1 MRKTMRRMRIVTL
14 SLLLAALTIMAL
26 AQANPAGLF
35 FPQQSQEP
43 VEQTDQTPTLSTDK
57 ETYVVGETVVFSGEG
72 YLTGGKY
79 QLNITK
85 DSETYE
91 TIDFE
96 AAGEGEIPGG
106 VEWLIPVGVP
116 SGTYTATVYNMT
128 DPENPET
135 YKQEVASVEFY
146 VNAPTLQTDRDEYI
160 VEETVV
166 FTGAGYTPGGTSY
179 VVKIMFGEEVLAELP
194 FTSSE
199 DGSIP
204 VGVDEVN
211 WTIPFDAPD
220 GTYVAK
226 AYNDTEP
233 EKGVLLAL
241 TEFRVNATI
250 EARAEA
256 IFRELK
262 ALNSTIDADVRG
274 INVSLVQKVNVVTKK
289 VEQFMKWVEE
299 GKENTAANMLNAA
312 VNNLKALIHHV
323 EAQRGK
329 HIDEETADQL
339 IAQAQELIE
348 KMETTISSMGAK
360 GKGKQV
366 STQTRTQQREME
378 REMEMEGEG
387 RGQGNSNGKG
397 KAKGKNK

>member
-1 MRKTMRRMRIVTL
+1 MRRMRIVTL
-14 SLLLAALTIMAL
+14 SLLLAVLTILAL

-43 VEQTDQTPTLSTDK
+43 PVENTEPTLSTDK
-57 ETYVVGETVVFSGEG
+57 GSYVVGETVVFSGEG
-72 YLTGGKY
+72 YTPGGSY
-79 QLNITK
+79 QLIITK
-85 DSETYE
+85 DGETYE
-91 TIDFE
+91 TIGFE
-96 AAGEGEIPGG
+96 ATGEGKIPEE
-106 VEWLIPVGVP
+106 VEWNIEEGVP
-116 SGTYTATVYNMT
+116 SGLYTAILYNAP
-128 DPENPET
+128 DPEDPET
-135 YKQEVASVEFY
+135 WGEVASVEFT
-146 VNAPTLQTDRDEYI
+146 VNAATLHTDKDEYM

-179 VVKIMFGEEVLAELP
+179 VIRIVFGEQVLAELS
-194 FTSSE
+194 FSSSE

-241 TEFRVNATI
+241 TEFRVNASMA
-250 EARAEA
+250 ARAEA
-256 IFRELK
+256 IFRELE
-262 ALNSTIDADVRG
+262 ALNSTINADVVG
-274 INVSLVQKVNVVTKK
+274 INVSLTQKVNVVTKK
-289 VEQFMKWVEE
+289 IEQFMKWVEE
-299 GKENTAANMLNAA
+299 DKNNTAANMLNAA
-312 VNNLKALIHHV
+312 VNNLRALIHHV
-323 EAQRGK
+323 EAQKGK
-329 HIDEETADQL
+329 HIDDETADQL

-366 STQTRTQQREME
+366 STQARTQEQEME
-378 REMEMEGEG
+378 REG
-387 RGQGNSNGKG
+387 RGQGNSDGKG

>member
-1 MRKTMRRMRIVTL
+1 MRKTMRRMRIVVL

-57 ETYVVGETVVFSGEG
+57 ESYVVGETVVFSGEG
-72 YLTGGKY
+72 YLTGGEY

-96 AAGEGEIPGG
+96 ATEEGEIPGG

-116 SGTYTATVYNMT
+116 SNQYEATVYDMA
-128 DPENPET
+128 DPENPVA
-135 YKQEVASVEFY
+135 VASVTFT
-146 VNAPTLQTDRDEYI
+146 VNAPTLQTDELEYI

-179 VVKIMFGEEVLAELP
+179 VIKIMFGEEVLAELP

-241 TEFRVNATI
+241 TEFRVNATM

-262 ALNSTIDADVRG
+262 ALNSTINADVVG
-274 INVSLVQKVNVVTKK
+274 VNVSLVQKVNVVTKK

-299 GKENTAANMLNAA
+299 DKNHTAANMLNAA
-312 VNNLKALIHHV
+312 MNNLKALIHHV

-378 REMEMEGEG
+378 REM
-387 RGQGNSNGKG
+387 
-397 KAKGKNK
+397 

>member
-1 MRKTMRRMRIVTL
+1 MRIITV
-14 SLLLAALTIMAL
+14 SLLLAALTILAL

-35 FPQQSQEP
+35 FPQQSLEP
-43 VEQTDQTPTLSTDK
+43 VENTGPTLSTNK
-57 ETYVVGETVVFSGEG
+57 ESYVIGETVVFSGEG
-72 YLTGGKY
+72 YSPGGKY

-85 DSETYE
+85 ESETYG

-96 AAGEGEIPGG
+96 ATVNGEIPDG
-106 VEWLIPVGVP
+106 VEWDIGEGMP
-116 SGTYTATVYNMT
+116 SGFYTATVYNVT
-128 DPENPET
+128 DPESLET
-135 YKQEVASVEFY
+135 YKQEVASVEFV
-146 VNAPTLQTDRDEYI
+146 VNAATLHTDKDEYI
-160 VEETVV
+160 VDETVV

-179 VVKIMFGEEVLAELP
+179 VIEIEFNGEVLDLEPPLS

-204 VGVDEVN
+204 SGVEWV
-211 WTIPFDAPD
+211 IPFNAAN

-226 AYNDTEP
+226 AFNATEGGV
-233 EKGVLLAL
+233 GVLLAL
-241 TEFRVNATI
+241 TVFRVNASMA
-250 EARAEA
+250 ARAEA
-256 IFRELK
+256 IFRELR
-262 ALNSTIDADVRG
+262 ALNATINADVVG
-274 INVSLVQKVNVVTKK
+274 INVSLTQKVNVVTKK
-289 VEQFMKWVEE
+289 IEQFTKWVEE
-299 GKENTAANMLNAA
+299 DKNNTAANMLNAA

-339 IAQAQELIE
+339 IAQAKELIE
-348 KMETTISSMGAK
+348 KMEATMSSMNTK

-366 STQTRTQQREME
+366 STQARTQEQ
-378 REMEMEGEG
+378 EMEMEMEREG

>member
-1 MRKTMRRMRIVTL
+1 MRRTRIVTL
-14 SLLLAALTIMAL
+14 SLLLAALTILAL

-43 VEQTDQTPTLSTDK
+43 VENTEPNLYTDK
-57 ETYVVGETVVFSGEG
+57 ESYTVGETVIFSGKDYLPEG
-72 YLTGGKY
+72 DYR
-79 QLNITK
+79 LNITK
-85 DSETYE
+85 DSETYG

-96 AAGEGEIPGG
+96 ASEEGEIPVG
-106 VEWLIPVGVP
+106 VEWPIPVGVS

-128 DPENPET
+128 DPENPDT

-146 VNAPTLQTDRDEYI
+146 VNAPTLQTDKDEYI

-179 VVKIMFGEEVLAELP
+179 VIKIMFGEQVLAELS

-241 TEFRVNATI
+241 AEFRVNASMA
-250 EARAEA
+250 ARAEA
-256 IFRELK
+256 IFRELD
-262 ALNSTIDADVRG
+262 ALNATINADVVG
-274 INVSLVQKVNVVTKK
+274 INVSLTQKVNVVTKK
-289 VEQFMKWVEE
+289 IEQFMKWVEE
-299 GKENTAANMLNAA
+299 DKNNTAANMLNAA
-312 VNNLKALIHHV
+312 VNNLRALIHHV
-323 EAQRGK
+323 EAQKGK
-329 HIDEETADQL
+329 HIDDETADQL

-348 KMETTISSMGAK
+348 KMETTISSMDAK

-366 STQTRTQQREME
+366 STQARTQEQEME
-378 REMEMEGEG
+378 REG
-387 RGQGNSNGKG
+387 RGQGNSDGKG

>member
-1 MRKTMRRMRIVTL
+1 MENT
-14 SLLLAALTIMAL
+14 
-26 AQANPAGLF
+26 
-35 FPQQSQEP
+35 EP
-43 VEQTDQTPTLSTDK
+43 NLYTDK
-57 ETYVVGETVVFSGEG
+57 ESYTVGETVIFSGKDYLPEG
-72 YLTGGKY
+72 DYR
-79 QLNITK
+79 LNITK
-85 DSETYE
+85 DSETYG

-96 AAGEGEIPGG
+96 ASEEGEIPVG
-106 VEWLIPVGVP
+106 VEWPIPVGVS

-128 DPENPET
+128 DPENPDT

-146 VNAPTLQTDRDEYI
+146 VNAPTLQTDKDEYI

-179 VVKIMFGEEVLAELP
+179 VIKIMFGEQVLAELS

-241 TEFRVNATI
+241 AEFRVNASMA
-250 EARAEA
+250 ARAEA
-256 IFRELK
+256 IFRELD
-262 ALNSTIDADVRG
+262 ALNATINADVVG
-274 INVSLVQKVNVVTKK
+274 INVSLTQKVNVVTKK
-289 VEQFMKWVEE
+289 IEQFMKWVEE
-299 GKENTAANMLNAA
+299 DKNNTAANMLNAA
-312 VNNLKALIHHV
+312 VNNLRALIHHV
-323 EAQRGK
+323 EAQKGK
-329 HIDEETADQL
+329 HIDDETADQL

-348 KMETTISSMGAK
+348 KMETTISSMDAK

-366 STQTRTQQREME
+366 STQARTQEQEME
-378 REMEMEGEG
+378 REG
-387 RGQGNSNGKG
+387 RGQGNSDGKG

>member
-1 MRKTMRRMRIVTL
+1 MRRTRIVTL
-14 SLLLAALTIMAL
+14 SLLLAALTILAL

-43 VEQTDQTPTLSTDK
+43 VENTEPNLYTDK
-57 ETYVVGETVVFSGEG
+57 ESYTVGETVIFSGKDYLPEG
-72 YLTGGKY
+72 DYR
-79 QLNITK
+79 LNITK
-85 DSETYE
+85 DSETYG

-96 AAGEGEIPGG
+96 ASEEGEIPVG
-106 VEWLIPVGVP
+106 VEWPIPVGVS

-128 DPENPET
+128 DPENPDT

-146 VNAPTLQTDRDEYI
+146 VNAPTLQTDKDEYI

-179 VVKIMFGEEVLAELP
+179 VIKIMFGEQVLAELS
-194 FTSSE
+194 FTSSG

-241 TEFRVNATI
+241 AEFRVNASMA
-250 EARAEA
+250 ARAEA
-256 IFRELK
+256 IFRELD
-262 ALNSTIDADVRG
+262 ALNATINADVVG
-274 INVSLVQKVNVVTKK
+274 INVSLTQKVNVVTKK
-289 VEQFMKWVEE
+289 IEQFMKWVEE
-299 GKENTAANMLNAA
+299 DKNNTAANMLNAA
-312 VNNLKALIHHV
+312 VNNLRALIHHV
-323 EAQRGK
+323 EAQKGK
-329 HIDEETADQL
+329 HIDDETADQL

-348 KMETTISSMGAK
+348 KMETTISSMDAK

-366 STQTRTQQREME
+366 STQARTQEQEME
-378 REMEMEGEG
+378 REG
-387 RGQGNSNGKG
+387 RGQGNSDGKG

>member
-1 MRKTMRRMRIVTL
+1 MRKTMRRMRIVVL

-57 ETYVVGETVVFSGEG
+57 ETYVVGETVVFSGSN
-72 YLTGGKY
+72 YLQGENY
-79 QLNITK
+79 RLIITK
-85 DSETYE
+85 DGETHE
-91 TIDFE
+91 TIDFT
-96 AAGEGEIPGG
+96 AAEGGEIPEG
-106 VEWLIPVGVP
+106 VEWLILEGVP
-116 SGTYTATVYNMT
+116 SGLYTATVYNT
-128 DPENPET
+128 PDPEYSET
-135 YKQEVASVEFY
+135 WKEVASATFT
-146 VNAPTLQTDRDEYI
+146 VNAATLYTDRAEYI

-179 VVKIMFGEEVLAELP
+179 VIKIMFGEEVLAELP
-194 FTSSE
+194 FTSLE

-226 AYNDTEP
+226 AYNNTDP
-233 EKGVLLAL
+233 EAGVLLAL
-241 TEFRVNATI
+241 TEFRVNATM

-262 ALNSTIDADVRG
+262 ALNSTINADVVG

-299 GKENTAANMLNAA
+299 DKNHTAANMLKAA
-312 VNNLKALIHHV
+312 LNNLRALIHHV

-339 IAQAQELIE
+339 IAQAEELIE
-348 KMETTISSMGAK
+348 KMETTISSMDVK

-366 STQTRTQQREME
+366 STQTRTQQR
-378 REMEMEGEG
+378 
-387 RGQGNSNGKG
+387 
-397 KAKGKNK
+397 